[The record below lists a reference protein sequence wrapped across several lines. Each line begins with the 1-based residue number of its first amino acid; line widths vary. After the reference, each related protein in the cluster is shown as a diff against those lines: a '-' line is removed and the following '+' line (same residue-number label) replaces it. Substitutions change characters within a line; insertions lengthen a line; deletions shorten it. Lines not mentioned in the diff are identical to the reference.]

1 MALEGTLRDFS
12 LADIFQ
18 LIGLQRKTGVL
29 TLRSKEDTVTVTFL
43 DGKVVGADSLDRRLE
58 NRLGSVLIRTGYL
71 TQDQLNRA
79 LEIQRETLQRLGFI
93 LTHYGIISA
102 ESLKEA
108 IQLQITQIVYRLF
121 RWHDGDYH
129 FSQETTIEYDRDN
142 VTPIS
147 AESILMEGARMIDEW
162 PIIEKRI
169 RSYDMVFRKKLTDQ
183 EIVVVGAEDADEIDF
198 DGTASRKRKG
208 GFTESIRITQEEKM
222 IYSMVDGTMT
232 VGEIVEVSR
241 LPEFDT
247 NKALYELLTRDLI
260 EEVRGASA
268 AAVLQQ
274 ATPVDE
280 SEVAETP
287 VPLPLVLILVVLAI
301 GSLVTSVRNPLN
313 SIRPLT
319 GGVSSVTATRKADL
333 AAAHRNHRPG
343 AREIQR
349 RAGPPAD
356 RALRA
361 RPALHR
367 CLAAPRSVGQ
377 PVQIPATRES
387 LSRDRV
393 LRRWTAGHGSLP
405 GTRCGWA
412 FRSGRHE
419 DGDGRDHFGRIAWS
433 AVAAATAFVC
443 SCRA

>member
-79 LEIQRETLQRLGFI
+79 LEIQKETLQRLGFI

-198 DGTASRKRKG
+198 DGTSKKRKG
-208 GFTESIRITQEEKM
+208 GFTESIRITQEEKS
-222 IYSMVDGTMT
+222 IYAMVDGTMT

-241 LPEFDT
+241 LSEFDT

-280 SEVAETP
+280 IEVAETP

-301 GSLVTSVRNPLN
+301 ASLVTSIRNPLN
-313 SIRPLT
+313 TIRPLT
-319 GGVSSVTATRKADL
+319 GGLSAVGATRKAISLQRVEAIGKALEKYNDVNGRLPAELRELVPHYIGASLLRDPWGNAYKYLQPANRYLVIGFSSDGRPDTDL
-333 AAAHRNHRPG
+333 YLERVVGGPA
-343 AREIQR
+343 
-349 RAGPPAD
+349 PPA
-356 RALRA
+356 
-361 RPALHR
+361 
-367 CLAAPRSVGQ
+367 
-377 PVQIPATRES
+377 ATKVETGGIT
-387 LSRDRV
+387 LV
-393 LRRWTAGHGSLP
+393 
-405 GTRCGWA
+405 
-412 FRSGRHE
+412 E
-419 DGDGRDHFGRIAWS
+419 
-433 AVAAATAFVC
+433 
-443 SCRA
+443 

>member
-79 LEIQRETLQRLGFI
+79 LEIQKETLQRLGFI

-102 ESLKEA
+102 DSLREA
-108 IQLQITQIVYRLF
+108 IQLQITQIVFRLF

-198 DGTASRKRKG
+198 DGSAGRRRKSPLAD
-208 GFTESIRITQEEKM
+208 SIRITQEEKF
-222 IYSMVDGTMT
+222 IYVMVDGTMT

-280 SEVAETP
+280 IEVAETP
-287 VPLPLVLILVVLAI
+287 VPLPLVLFLVVLVIA
-301 GSLVTSVRNPLN
+301 SLVTSVKNPLN

-319 GGVSSVTATRKADL
+319 GGLSAVTATRKAVSLQRIEAIGQALEKFNDAQGRLPAELSEL
-333 AAAHRNHRPG
+333 APHYLG
-343 AREIQR
+343 ASLLRDPWGNPYKYLQ
-349 RAGPPAD
+349 PAN
-356 RALRA
+356 RYLVIGF
-361 RPALHR
+361 
-367 CLAAPRSVGQ
+367 S
-377 PVQIPATRES
+377 S
-387 LSRDRV
+387 
-393 LRRWTAGHGSLP
+393 
-405 GTRCGWA
+405 
-412 FRSGRHE
+412 
-419 DGDGRDHFGRIAWS
+419 DGRPDTDLYLERVVGGP
-433 AVAAATAFVC
+433 TAPAPAKIETGGITLVE
-443 SCRA
+443 

>member
-79 LEIQRETLQRLGFI
+79 LEIQKETLQRLGFI
-93 LTHYGIISA
+93 LTHYGIISVD
-102 ESLKEA
+102 SLKEA

-183 EIVVVGAEDADEIDF
+183 EIVVVGADDADEIDF
-198 DGTASRKRKG
+198 DGNAKRKKG
-208 GFTESIRITQEEKM
+208 PIGESIRITQEEKT
-222 IYSMVDGTMT
+222 IYTMVDGTMT

-260 EEVRGASA
+260 EEVRGAGA

-280 SEVAETP
+280 IEVAETP
-287 VPLPLVLILVVLAI
+287 VPLPLVLVLLVLVLA
-301 GSLVTSVRNPLN
+301 SLVTSVKNPLN
-313 SIRPLT
+313 SFHPLA
-319 GGVSSVTATRKADL
+319 GGPSAVSATRKAISLQRIEAIGQALEKFNDTQNRLPAELSEL
-333 AAAHRNHRPG
+333 APHYIGAALLRDPWGNPYKYL
-343 AREIQR
+343 Q
-349 RAGPPAD
+349 PAN
-356 RALRA
+356 RYLVIGFSA
-361 RPALHR
+361 
-367 CLAAPRSVGQ
+367 
-377 PVQIPATRES
+377 
-387 LSRDRV
+387 
-393 LRRWTAGHGSLP
+393 
-405 GTRCGWA
+405 
-412 FRSGRHE
+412 
-419 DGDGRDHFGRIAWS
+419 DGRPDTDLYLERVVGGPTAP
-433 AVAAATAFVC
+433 AAKKVETGGIELVE
-443 SCRA
+443 